1 MEHNSADLTI
11 EIEKEARRIDR
22 WVAYVATRPWIK
34 RGVFVVAALEATIS
48 PLLPELVVATILT
61 YRKDLS
67 WKLLSVISALGSAT
81 GAAVL
86 YVVGKYLYK
95 AHEAAFDKVLGTVV
109 GTYSEKLFEHNTF
122 ISMFLAA
129 FTPLPDRIMAFLSGV
144 FELSILITLIA
155 FFLGRLLR
163 VGLVAY
169 FSYKYGKEARRY
181 VLKHTKN
188 VTIAL
193 IILVVAYFG
202 LQYFGI
208 L

>member
-1 MEHNSADLTI
+1 MEHNSADISI
-11 EIEKEARRIDR
+11 EIEKEAKRIDK

-61 YRKDLS
+61 YRKDIS

-81 GAAVL
+81 GAAIL
-86 YVVGKYLYK
+86 YVAGKYLYR

-109 GTYSEKLFEHNTF
+109 GSYSEKLFEHNTF
-122 ISMFLAA
+122 ISIFLAA

-144 FELSILITLIA
+144 FELSLVITIVA
-155 FFLGRLLR
+155 FFLGRFLR
-163 VGLVAY
+163 VSIVAY

-193 IILVVAYFG
+193 VGLVVAYVG
-202 LQYFGI
+202 LRYFGI